1 MLSDPQHVK
10 ATSSE
15 GLWGGTTPS
24 TLSSVQAGA
33 DQPETERPGGSWPA
47 EASDPGAARH
57 GRRRGTQTGQVGE
70 SQDLEQ
76 RTQRPVGAQTTG
88 SPAAWQP
95 RTLRPPVQRRLP
107 VSWFTWDP
115 RKNFGREG
123 SPPWGAHGG
132 SESPSARR
140 ELLKRGGV
148 TMGRGGPT
156 GSPEPGEGAEEGTGN
171 GRETPA
177 DPTQT
182 SQSPGYSRPRA
193 TGRPDAKGSAWRQ
206 LQAAA
211 PEFGGVRFREPPEPH
226 RPRGGRRTRVG

>member
-47 EASDPGAARH
+47 EASDPGQPGTGAGREPKQGRWGRARTSSSGPSGLSGHRPQAA
-57 GRRRGTQTGQVGE
+57 
-70 SQDLEQ
+70 L
-76 RTQRPVGAQTTG
+76 
-88 SPAAWQP
+88 QP
-95 RTLRPPVQRRLP
+95 WTLRPPVQRRLP
-107 VSWFTWDP
+107 ESRFTCDP

-140 ELLKRGGV
+140 EKFKRGGV

-156 GSPEPGEGAEEGTGN
+156 GSPEPGEGAEEGTGD

-211 PEFGGVRFREPPEPH
+211 PKFGGVRFREPPEPH